1 MKTPFGSRM
10 GRHPHQIAVI
20 GLVWYRKEDYDAAR
34 AIMADADLLPLTY
47 DKWRYGAAKT
57 EAKLSAQGHKVI
69 RAIIDPTEFPL
80 WCRARGLNVDAK
92 GRNAFANDKAA
103 HSVGQA

>member
-10 GRHPHQIAVI
+10 GRIPQQVAAV
-20 GLVWYRKEDYDAAR
+20 GLVWYRKEDYDTAR
-34 AIMADADLLPLTY
+34 AIMADADLLTLTY
-47 DKWRYGAAKT
+47 EKWRYRAAKT
-57 EAKLSAQGHKVI
+57 EAELTAKGHKVI

-92 GRNAFANDKAA
+92 GRNAFASYKAA
-103 HSVGQA
+103 QTVGIG